1 MGTKEEAKMSKRT
14 NDSPP
19 SKRERERVAMLEEAL
34 RRPGVREVMEVFGA
48 WQRADRGLDPYRSAT
63 KEASIVTTT
72 DHANV

>member
-1 MGTKEEAKMSKRT
+1 MSKRM

-19 SKRERERVAMLEEAL
+19 SRRERERAAMLEEAL

-63 KEASIVTTT
+63 KEAGIVTTT
-72 DHANV
+72 DHANIQSV

>member
-1 MGTKEEAKMSKRT
+1 MGTKEEAKMSKRM

-19 SKRERERVAMLEEAL
+19 SKRERERAAMLEEAL
-34 RRPGVREVMEVFGA
+34 RQPGVREVMEVFGA
-48 WQRADRGLDPYRSAT
+48 WQRADRGLAPYRSAT